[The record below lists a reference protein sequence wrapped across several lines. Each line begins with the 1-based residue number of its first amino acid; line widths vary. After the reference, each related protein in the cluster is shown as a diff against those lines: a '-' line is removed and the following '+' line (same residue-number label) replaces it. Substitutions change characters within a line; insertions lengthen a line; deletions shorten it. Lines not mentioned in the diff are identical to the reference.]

1 MIDAVQTGI
10 TESRGAASTQRF
22 PIAAA
27 VPRWCFTSERTRLGA
42 LARIALIASTSS
54 NWCILCIMFQK
65 PKKLVITFDAEEPPH
80 GTPAT
85 YFEQQDGI
93 AYRCTDIHKG
103 QRPSEDVRMPDEPIR
118 PKGALKSG
126 VLAMVWG

>member
-1 MIDAVQTGI
+1 
-10 TESRGAASTQRF
+10 
-22 PIAAA
+22 
-27 VPRWCFTSERTRLGA
+27 
-42 LARIALIASTSS
+42 
-54 NWCILCIMFQK
+54 MFQK

-103 QRPSEDVRMPDEPIR
+103 QRPSEDVACLMNQFDQGRIEEWGVGDGLGI
-118 PKGALKSG
+118 GIALIQQHVEAVQFHPHRAAGSSRNG
-126 VLAMVWG
+126 P